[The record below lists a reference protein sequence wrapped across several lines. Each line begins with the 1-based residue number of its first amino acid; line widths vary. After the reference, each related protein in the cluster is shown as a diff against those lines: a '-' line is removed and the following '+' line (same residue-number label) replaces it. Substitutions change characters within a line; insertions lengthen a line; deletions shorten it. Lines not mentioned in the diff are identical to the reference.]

1 MMDRG
6 TLAHSACHGKRS
18 LISSVPYAVLDDKM
32 ATAAV
37 LAVLMRKPDT
47 TNFIYCHRP
56 ARSVT
61 HNNPPAAVG
70 EGNSRSPS
78 APEMYWSPTA
88 AELPSILQEHM
99 LK

>member
-6 TLAHSACHGKRS
+6 MLAHSACHGKRS
-18 LISSVPYAVLDDKM
+18 LISSVPHAVLDDKM

-47 TNFIYCHRP
+47 TNFIYCHRA

-61 HNNPPAAVG
+61 RNNPLQPW
-70 EGNSRSPS
+70 ER
-78 APEMYWSPTA
+78 ETA
-88 AELPSILQEHM
+88 AHLQPQRCTGV
-99 LK
+99 LLL

>member
-6 TLAHSACHGKRS
+6 MLAHSACHGKRS
-18 LISSVPYAVLDDKM
+18 LISSVPHAVLDDKM

-47 TNFIYCHRP
+47 TNFIYCHRA

-61 HNNPPAAVG
+61 RNNPPQPWERETAAHLQ
-70 EGNSRSPS
+70 P
-78 APEMYWSPTA
+78 PEMYWSPTA
-88 AELPSILQEHM
+88 VELLSILQEHV